1 MAITSIKVCRRYLL
15 CGASFI
21 TFRSA
26 DQKLQERRTEMITN
40 DCNFMQHSENLHE
53 KFEPTTLNMAKRAQ
67 YIGPNN
73 IAICCAEML
82 RSFGVSLKKSKQ
94 SSFILKYGL
103 RCILCLVE
111 PEQAICS
118 INFFGFWKVC

>member
-1 MAITSIKVCRRYLL
+1 MAYSGFVVAITAIKVCRRCLL

-67 YIGPNN
+67 HIGPNI

-82 RSFGVSLKKSKQ
+82 RSFASNPHS
-94 SSFILKYGL
+94 Y
-103 RCILCLVE
+103 
-111 PEQAICS
+111 
-118 INFFGFWKVC
+118 